1 MLVDGLGLDPRER
14 VGADVSTAQ
23 DAITA
28 LLGSTVLAGAV
39 REAWLY
45 LKARATASAEAAKV
59 DADRKAE
66 AAKTAAEDDRSAQ
79 SQLVEFMREQNA
91 ASERRG
97 DAAAERAV
105 TLANALQDSASSTSG
120 LAREVARIPDAL
132 DALAQRVEAVERAVM
147 RERPSTPVDPRPPQG
162 GVS

>member
-1 MLVDGLGLDPRER
+1 M
-14 VGADVSTAQ
+14 STAQ
-23 DAITA
+23 DVLTA

-39 REAWLY
+39 REGWIY

-66 AAKTAAEDDRSAQ
+66 AAKAASEDGRSAQ
-79 SQLVEFMREQNA
+79 TQLVAFMREQNA

-105 TLANALQDSASSTSG
+105 TLARALQDSAEAQTA

-132 DALAQRVEAVERAVM
+132 DALARRVESVERAVVD
-147 RERPSTPVDPRPPQG
+147 RERPSTPIDPPRLPSG

>member
-1 MLVDGLGLDPRER
+1 M
-14 VGADVSTAQ
+14 STAQ
-23 DAITA
+23 DVLTA

-39 REAWLY
+39 REGWIY

-66 AAKTAAEDDRSAQ
+66 AAKVASEDDRSAQ
-79 SQLVEFMREQNA
+79 TQLVAFMREQNA

-105 TLANALQDSASSTSG
+105 TLARALQDSAEAQTE

-132 DALAQRVEAVERAVM
+132 DALARRVESVERAVVD
-147 RERPSTPVDPRPPQG
+147 RERPSTPIDPPRAPSG

>member
-1 MLVDGLGLDPRER
+1 M
-14 VGADVSTAQ
+14 STAQ
-23 DAITA
+23 DVLTA
-28 LLGSTVLAGAV
+28 LLGSTVIAGAV
-39 REAWLY
+39 REGWIY

-66 AAKTAAEDDRSAQ
+66 AAKAASEDDRSAQ
-79 SQLVEFMREQNA
+79 GQLVAFMREQNA

-105 TLANALQDSASSTSG
+105 TLARALQDSAEAQTA

-132 DALAQRVEAVERAVM
+132 DALARRVESVERAVVD
-147 RERPSTPVDPRPPQG
+147 RERPSTPIDPPRAPSG

>member
-1 MLVDGLGLDPRER
+1 M
-14 VGADVSTAQ
+14 STAQ
-23 DAITA
+23 DVLTA

-39 REAWLY
+39 REGWIY

-66 AAKTAAEDDRSAQ
+66 AAKAASEDGRSAQ
-79 SQLVEFMREQNA
+79 TQLVAFMREQNA

-105 TLANALQDSASSTSG
+105 TLARALQDSAEAQTE

-132 DALAQRVEAVERAVM
+132 DALARRVESVERAVVD
-147 RERPSTPVDPRPPQG
+147 RERPSTPIDPPRAPSG

>member
-1 MLVDGLGLDPRER
+1 
-14 VGADVSTAQ
+14 VSTAQ

-28 LLGSTVLAGAV
+28 ILGSTVIAGAV

-59 DADRKAE
+59 DADRKAD
-66 AAKTAAEDDRSAQ
+66 AARTAAEDDRTAQ
-79 SQLVEFMREQNA
+79 TQLVAFMREQNA

-105 TLANALQDSASSTSG
+105 TLARALQDSASSTSA
-120 LAREVARIPDAL
+120 LAHEVARIPDAM
-132 DALAQRVEAVERAVM
+132 DALARRVESLERAVM
-147 RERPSTPVDPRPPQG
+147 DRDRPSTPVDPPRLPPG
-162 GVS
+162 GIS

>member
-1 MLVDGLGLDPRER
+1 M
-14 VGADVSTAQ
+14 STEQ
-23 DAITA
+23 NIVTA
-28 LLGSTVLAGAV
+28 LLGSTVLAGAI
-39 REAWLY
+39 REGWIY

-59 DADRKAE
+59 DADRKAD

-79 SQLVEFMREQNA
+79 SQLVAFMREQNA

-132 DALAQRVEAVERAVM
+132 DALARRVESLERAVM
-147 RERPSTPVDPRPPQG
+147 DRERPSTPVDPPRLPPG
-162 GVS
+162 GIS

>member
-1 MLVDGLGLDPRER
+1 M
-14 VGADVSTAQ
+14 STAQ

-45 LKARATASAEAAKV
+45 LKARATASAEAAKL

-66 AAKTAAEDDRSAQ
+66 AARTAAEDDRSAQ
-79 SQLVEFMREQNA
+79 TQLVAFMREQNA

-97 DAAAERAV
+97 EAAAERAV
-105 TLANALQDSASSTSG
+105 TLARALQDSASSTSA
-120 LAREVARIPDAL
+120 LAHEVARIPDAM
-132 DALAQRVEAVERAVM
+132 DALARRVESLERAVM
-147 RERPSTPVDPRPPQG
+147 DRDRPSTPVDPPRLPPG
-162 GVS
+162 GIS

>member
-1 MLVDGLGLDPRER
+1 M
-14 VGADVSTAQ
+14 STAQ

-28 LLGSTVLAGAV
+28 ILGSTVIAGAV

-45 LKARATASAEAAKV
+45 IKARATASAEAAKV
-59 DADRKAE
+59 DADRRAD

-79 SQLVEFMREQNA
+79 SQLVAFMREQNA

-105 TLANALQDSASSTSG
+105 TLARALQDSASSTSA
-120 LAREVARIPDAL
+120 LAHEVARIPDAM
-132 DALAQRVEAVERAVM
+132 DVLARKVESLERAVM
-147 RERPSTPVDPRPPQG
+147 DRDRPSTPVDPPRLPPG
-162 GVS
+162 GIS

>member
-1 MLVDGLGLDPRER
+1 M
-14 VGADVSTAQ
+14 STAQ

-28 LLGSTVLAGAV
+28 ILGSTVIAGAV

-59 DADRKAE
+59 DADRKAD
-66 AAKTAAEDDRSAQ
+66 AARTAAEDDRTAQ
-79 SQLVEFMREQNA
+79 TQLVAFMREQNA

-105 TLANALQDSASSTSG
+105 TLARALQDSASSTSA
-120 LAREVARIPDAL
+120 LAHEVARIPDAM
-132 DALAQRVEAVERAVM
+132 DALARRVESLERAVM
-147 RERPSTPVDPRPPQG
+147 DRDRPSTPVDPPRLPPG
-162 GVS
+162 GIS

>member
-1 MLVDGLGLDPRER
+1 M
-14 VGADVSTAQ
+14 STEQ
-23 DAITA
+23 NIVTA
-28 LLGSTVLAGAV
+28 LLGSTVLAGAI
-39 REAWLY
+39 REGWIY

-59 DADRKAE
+59 DADRKAD

-79 SQLVEFMREQNA
+79 SQLVAFMREQNA

-132 DALAQRVEAVERAVM
+132 DALARRVESLERAVM
-147 RERPSTPVDPRPPQG
+147 DRERPSTPVDPPRANG

>member
-1 MLVDGLGLDPRER
+1 M
-14 VGADVSTAQ
+14 STEQ
-23 DAITA
+23 NIVTA
-28 LLGSTVLAGAV
+28 LLGSTVLAGAI
-39 REAWLY
+39 REGWIY
-45 LKARATASAEAAKV
+45 LKARATASAEAAKL

-66 AAKTAAEDDRSAQ
+66 AAKTASEDDRSAQ
-79 SQLVEFMREQNA
+79 SQLVAFMREQNA

-132 DALAQRVEAVERAVM
+132 DALARRVESLERAVM
-147 RERPSTPVDPRPPQG
+147 DRERPSTPVDPPRLPPG
-162 GVS
+162 GIS